1 MKRKL
6 FAIIMLMIGLG
17 IANADCVCK
26 CVNGNVEAIC
36 ENAFELK
43 PLCSPMICP
52 LPTPSIAPLELPSL
66 PPIGTTQCRQEQIY
80 NEWTGSYEWV
90 EICR

>member
-6 FAIIMLMIGLG
+6 FVIIALALVN
-17 IANADCVCK
+17 ANAACICK
-26 CVNGNVEAIC
+26 CVNGTVEAIC

-43 PLCSPMICP
+43 PLCSPTICP

-66 PPIGTTQCRQEQIY
+66 PPIGTTQCKKEQVY
-80 NEWTGSYEWV
+80 NEWTESYEWV